1 MSVVDEIVRKDLIKE
16 SANVAA
22 AAEAKQKPS
31 LFVKRAPQAMK
42 KKNSDMKRKSPLMR
56 HKNRPLAK

>member
-1 MSVVDEIVRKDLIKE
+1 MSVVDELVRKDLIKE
-16 SANVAA
+16 SENVVAV
-22 AAEAKQKPS
+22 AEAKQKQS
-31 LFVKRAPQAMK
+31 LLVEQAPQAMK